1 MEGQTGKRVPKLL
14 LAALTFVSCTRSA
27 RGCRVP
33 SDGRL
38 SPALMCDSVGVGD
51 SGLTFSP
58 KAPRYA
64 QSRQSSR
71 HKAAQQHPPDPNP
84 HVLLGDGCRRP
95 DDASRRTRC
104 PRRMGQNPR
113 SRHWGLAR
121 LAQVRRHHSPPI
133 VVDALSGKLAG
144 EVWHSNLDP
153 NLKPLAAA
161 LADIGDDEGESIFPS
176 VAHMAWLLG
185 RSERSV
191 YDGLKQL
198 KKLSVLQVIA
208 NAKGGRRRR
217 DDVERDGA
225 LGKTVEYRLNSSE
238 LPKRPAWKTV
248 VQARRNTADSAV
260 FEDDTLQMTTGNPEA
275 GFTRSVIDPLGDPSE
290 DPSSR
295 ESVAA
300 PTREGAVRSTDVGLA
315 PETTAR
321 ALPSISQIIE
331 RRRLSATK
339 GR

>member
-1 MEGQTGKRVPKLL
+1 
-14 LAALTFVSCTRSA
+14 
-27 RGCRVP
+27 
-33 SDGRL
+33 
-38 SPALMCDSVGVGD
+38 
-51 SGLTFSP
+51 
-58 KAPRYA
+58 
-64 QSRQSSR
+64 
-71 HKAAQQHPPDPNP
+71 
-84 HVLLGDGCRRP
+84 
-95 DDASRRTRC
+95 
-104 PRRMGQNPR
+104 
-113 SRHWGLAR
+113 
-121 LAQVRRHHSPPI
+121 

-275 GFTRSVIDPLGDPSE
+275 GRNDTLQMTTGNPEAGFTRSVIDPLGDPSE